1 MFLITEAIEVL
12 LALGRVSYNGVIG
25 LYNWY
30 FNISPE
36 EQKIIEMKS
45 LEERVIELE
54 RLLNEKESSENASVT
69 S

>member
-1 MFLITEAIEVL
+1 MLVFLITEAVEVL

-25 LYNWY
+25 LYKWY

-36 EQKIIEMKS
+36 EQKTIEMKS

-54 RLLNEKESSENASVT
+54 RLLNEKES
-69 S
+69 